1 MRVGSICETPFMT
14 QSSSRRL
21 LDVDIPAQPDVLVR
35 LSLLLAE
42 DEVDLNAASL
52 LISSDMALAAAVL
65 KAVNSAMYGL
75 RGRVQSVQQ
84 AITYLG
90 TREVASVTFEMGLR
104 AVFPPAPE
112 LEPVW
117 ERARVRGLLMG
128 RIGAEIGVDA
138 WAAHSAGLFEECGKA
153 VMFRHATERYRPL
166 LLEAKNDEELLL
178 LEHTHIGVS
187 HDTLGAALCES
198 WGLAPPAVDSVRYHV
213 IVNSTLELPMH
224 VQRRSICALS
234 AMAHALMTDPDTLD
248 DVARKVAPQA
258 ELDPLLASRGARRV
272 QEQIEMAVER
282 AKTD

>member
-1 MRVGSICETPFMT
+1 MQDKSN
-14 QSSSRRL
+14 RRL

-35 LSLLLAE
+35 LSLVLAA
-42 DEVDLNAASL
+42 DEVDFNAASL

-65 KAVNSAMYGL
+65 KTVNSAMYGL

-84 AITYLG
+84 AITFLG
-90 TREVASVTFEMGLR
+90 SREVASVTFAMGLR
-104 AVFPPAPE
+104 AVFPNARE
-112 LEPVW
+112 LEPLW

-128 RIGAEIGVDA
+128 RIAGALGLDA

-153 VMFRHATERYRPL
+153 VMFRHATDRYKPL
-166 LLEAKNDEELLL
+166 LAEAKNDEELLM
-178 LEHTHIGVS
+178 LEHAKFGVS

-198 WGLAPPAVDSVRYHV
+198 WGVAPPAVDSVRYHV

-224 VQRRSICALS
+224 LPRRTMCAIS
-234 AMAHALMTDPDTLD
+234 ALAHALMTDPDTLD

-258 ELDPLLASRGARRV
+258 DLDPLLAQRGARKV

-282 AKTD
+282 AKSD